1 MWRNWNSCTLLV
13 GMESSEAPL
22 ENIMDILIKLD
33 TELPHDL
40 AIPLLGIY
48 MKEMKQVSKRYLYT
62 YVHSSVIYRSQR
74 WKQPKCLSVDEEIKQ
89 NVVYTSSGL
98 LSLKKKGYS
107 DVCYNMDES

>member
-1 MWRNWNSCTLLV
+1 MLLV